1 MKLSKFS
8 KLLTPMYT
16 DIMTVYRT
24 EPKENSD
31 GTTSVKLSETPVYE
45 DIPCRIS
52 TTKADNSE
60 STADDTNPQYSEIKV
75 FCAPDYVIRKG
86 DKIVA
91 VKKQD
96 DGTTLITYTGTA
108 NLPFAFVTHK
118 EIVLAEV
125 GDA

>member
-8 KLLTPMYT
+8 KVLAPMYT
-16 DIMTVYRT
+16 DVMTVYRRASQ
-24 EPKENSD
+24 ENED

-52 TTKADNSE
+52 TTRADNPE
-60 STADDTNPQYSEIKV
+60 PTADDSNPKYSEIKI
-75 FCAPDYVIRKG
+75 FCAADYNIHKG
-86 DKIVA
+86 DKIKA
-91 VKKQD
+91 VKKQE

>member
-8 KLLTPMYT
+8 KLLAPMYNDT
-16 DIMTVYRT
+16 MTVYRR
-24 EPKENSD
+24 EPAENDD
-31 GTTSVKLSETPVYE
+31 GTTSVKLSQTPVYE

-52 TTKADNSE
+52 TTKADSPNSD
-60 STADDTNPQYSEIKV
+60 ADDTNPQYSEIKI
-75 FCAPDYVIRKG
+75 FCAPEYNVRKG

-91 VKKQD
+91 IKKQD

-108 NLPFAFVTHK
+108 NLPLSFVTHK
-118 EIVLAEV
+118 EIALVEV